1 MNKLKNYKLY
11 LDPSEKCSHQAYCC
25 PRKLN
30 RQTGGYRKF
39 QLTGAETHEEKPL
52 WERVPW

>member
-1 MNKLKNYKLY
+1 MQSPGILL
-11 LDPSEKCSHQAYCC
+11 P
-25 PRKLN
+25 PKLN